1 MGEMSIFQLVFTT
14 LIISWLAAVILIWMR
29 YDKLPHGKF
38 LLASILLW
46 PLMLVD
52 EWLKFS
58 GLAVEYYYFIGL
70 FQFTPAVVAALTVL
84 AIQKVTSAKANPILL
99 LYLLPA
105 IIVALGLLPI
115 LMLPPAEKVQFLLQ
129 PPSGGFFSIWPL
141 YAPYLLTGFVLL
153 MFAVQSA
160 EYINS
165 YHYYLSDQVV
175 DVDYFRLSVL
185 SGVQT
190 GLILCA
196 ICVILIM
203 GLVAFDLFMVHQWQ
217 TIINLS
223 QAGWLMLIQLVLLE
237 KRRFSPTPFS
247 AAEIEGRQ
255 YSDDY
260 LRVVLKKSEK
270 AIIRHKAYKRIGL
283 RIKQVADAANVEPEA
298 LAQATRMVLNRNFR
312 AFIYHYRL
320 EYAKKVLMRSDAK
333 VTSVAK
339 KLGFNSEK
347 YLSNVFVKY
356 IRMMGKEDIDRTK
369 FEQ

>member
-14 LIISWLAAVILIWMR
+14 LIVSWLAAVVIIWVR

-38 LLASILLW
+38 LLASILMW

-58 GLAVEYYYFIGL
+58 GLTREYYYLIGL
-70 FQFTPAVVAALTVL
+70 FQFTPAVVAALSML
-84 AIQKVTSAKANPILL
+84 AIQKITSAKANPMLF

-105 IIVALGLLPI
+105 IIVVLGQLSI
-115 LMLPPAEKVQFLLQ
+115 LMLPPTEKIQFLLQ
-129 PPSGGFFSIWPL
+129 PPSGDFFSIWPL
-141 YAPYLLTGFVLL
+141 YAPYLLIGFVLL

-160 EYINS
+160 EYIS
-165 YHYYLSDQVV
+165 HYHYYLSDQVV
-175 DVDYFRLSVL
+175 DIDMFRFDVL
-185 SGVQT
+185 AGVQI
-190 GLILCA
+190 GLMLVA
-196 ICVILIM
+196 VCVILIM
-203 GLVAFDLFMVHQWQ
+203 GLVAFDLFILDQWQ
-217 TIINLS
+217 TIISLS
-223 QAGWLMLIQLVLLE
+223 QAACLMLIQLVLLE
-237 KRRFSPTPFS
+237 KRPFSPTPFS
-247 AAEIEGRQ
+247 SAEFEGHQ

-283 RIKQVADAANVEPEA
+283 RIKQVADAAEVEPEA

-320 EYAKKVLMRSDAK
+320 EYAKKVLMRTDAK

-339 KLGFNSEK
+339 RLGFNSEK

-356 IRMMGKEDIDRTK
+356 IRMMGKEDIDSTK